1 MSVLIKGGRIITAD
15 NDQVGDVYIE
25 DEVVTQMGTSL
36 QVPADLT
43 FDARGKYVLPG
54 CVDPHTHLG
63 MRSGTV
69 TIDDF
74 QSGQTAAAFGGTT
87 CHVDFAIQEPGSSFT
102 QALDSWHHMRDGKA
116 IIDSGFHIAITDL
129 RHGDTPERLAEL
141 PGQGITS
148 FKLFMAY
155 KGTLQV
161 DDETLFRTMEVASST
176 GALVMVHAEN
186 GDAVDVLVRRAL
198 AQGHTSPRWHAKTR
212 PPELEAEATNRAIQ
226 LARVAGCA
234 LYVVH
239 VSCVEALEPIRAARE
254 NSWTVYGETCPQYLA
269 LDDSLLDSPD
279 FEGAKYVYTP
289 PPRDE
294 ANQEALWHALRD
306 DVLSVISTDHC
317 AFLWDGQKS
326 LGRNDFS
333 KIPNGGPGIED
344 RLQVIHEL
352 GVRSGRLSLR
362 RMVELLSTN
371 PAKLFGLFPRKGSIA
386 IGSDA
391 DLVIFDPNRANVI
404 RAANHHSRCDYNL
417 YEGMHVTG
425 SVDTVLLRGRV
436 LMDGDQLVADPG
448 TGHFI
453 RRAPFGAHL
462 KQTCT

>member
-1 MSVLIKGGRIITAD
+1 
-15 NDQVGDVYIE
+15 
-25 DEVVTQMGTSL
+25 
-36 QVPADLT
+36 
-43 FDARGKYVLPG
+43 
-54 CVDPHTHLG
+54 
-63 MRSGTV
+63 
-69 TIDDF
+69 
-74 QSGQTAAAFGGTT
+74 
-87 CHVDFAIQEPGSSFT
+87 
-102 QALDSWHHMRDGKA
+102 
-116 IIDSGFHIAITDL
+116 
-129 RHGDTPERLAEL
+129 
-141 PGQGITS
+141 
-148 FKLFMAY
+148 
-155 KGTLQV
+155 
-161 DDETLFRTMEVASST
+161 
-176 GALVMVHAEN
+176 
-186 GDAVDVLVRRAL
+186 
-198 AQGHTSPRWHAKTR
+198 
-212 PPELEAEATNRAIQ
+212 
-226 LARVAGCA
+226 
-234 LYVVH
+234 
-239 VSCVEALEPIRAARE
+239 
-254 NSWTVYGETCPQYLA
+254 LA